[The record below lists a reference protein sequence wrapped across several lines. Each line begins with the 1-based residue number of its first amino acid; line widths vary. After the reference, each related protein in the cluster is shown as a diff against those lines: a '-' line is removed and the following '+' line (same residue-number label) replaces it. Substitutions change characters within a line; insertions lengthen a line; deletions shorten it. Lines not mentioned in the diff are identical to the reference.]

1 MPSNNLQ
8 NNKRIVKNTLFLY
21 VRTLFV
27 MAVSLFTSRIILQTL
42 GVDDY
47 GIYNAVGGVVAMFSV
62 VTGALS
68 TSISRFLT
76 FELGKGDVE
85 RLKVIFSTSVNI
97 LVGVSI
103 LVIVVGEI
111 VGLWFVNSKM
121 NIPTDRLYATNWVL
135 HCALLSFAINLI
147 SIPYNAAIIAHER
160 MSAFAYVS
168 ILEVSLKLLIV
179 YLLYMS
185 SWDRLITYSILLVV
199 VSAVIRFVYG
209 IYCNRNF
216 MESKY
221 RWTYNK
227 VLVKEMTGFAG
238 WSFFTNCAYIFN
250 TQGVNIL
257 INLFFGVGC
266 NAARGIAIQ
275 MEGAI
280 KKFVLDFTTAINPQ
294 IVKNYASGK
303 FEELYKLICRGA
315 RFSFLLLFCL
325 ALPFLF
331 ETPTILKLWLNIV
344 PDHTVAFFRL
354 SIIATLI
361 DLLGNSGYTAC
372 MATGNIRKYSLI
384 ITSVGCLVFPLS
396 WLLFKL
402 GFPVESC
409 YVVFASIYLLVDVV
423 RLFLMKQLIG
433 FPPLLFFKDV
443 VLRIVLVSV
452 LSIVLP
458 LIIVMKMDPSICR
471 LIVCGFTCFA
481 SSSLVSFYFGLSSGE
496 RGMIVSKIKSRFF
509 NG

>member
-1 MPSNNLQ
+1 MH
-8 NNKRIVKNTLFLY
+8 
-21 VRTLFV
+21 
-27 MAVSLFTSRIILQTL
+27 A
-42 GVDDY
+42 
-47 GIYNAVGGVVAMFSV
+47 A
-62 VTGALS
+62 
-68 TSISRFLT
+68 
-76 FELGKGDVE
+76 
-85 RLKVIFSTSVNI
+85 
-97 LVGVSI
+97 
-103 LVIVVGEI
+103 
-111 VGLWFVNSKM
+111 
-121 NIPTDRLYATNWVL
+121 NWVL
-135 HCALLSFAINLI
+135 FSALLSFAVNLI

-168 ILEVSLKLLIV
+168 ILEVSFKLLV
-179 YLLYMS
+179 AYLLFIS
-185 SWDRLITYSILLVV
+185 SWDRLIVYSILLVV
-199 VSAVIRFVYG
+199 VSVVICLVYG

-221 RWTYNK
+221 RWVYNK
-227 VLVKEMTGFAG
+227 TLVKEMTGFAG

-294 IVKNYASGK
+294 IIKNYASGK

-315 RFSFLLLFCL
+315 RFSYLLLFCL

-372 MATGNIRKYSLI
+372 MATGNIRKYSI
-384 ITSVGCLVFPLS
+384 VITSVGCLVFPLS
-396 WLLFKL
+396 WLFFKL

-409 YVVFASIYLLVDVV
+409 YVIFASIYLMVDIV

-433 FPPLLFFKDV
+433 FPALMFVKDV
-443 VLRIVLVSV
+443 VVRIVFVSM
-452 LSIVLP
+452 LSVVLP
-458 LIIVMKMDPSICR
+458 LVVVMKMEPSIYR
-471 LIVCGFTCFA
+471 LVVCGLACFI
-481 SSSLVSFYFGLSSGE
+481 SSSIVSFFFGLSSGE
-496 RGMIVSKIKSRFF
+496 REMVVNKIKSRFF
-509 NG
+509 NA